1 MQSASLVMK
10 FLSRLSSSLLSSAQ
24 AAEVLS
30 GLGANISTKLTHY
43 TRRVINYLKH
53 NASHVS
59 IVRREVHE
67 HHGILSTSSE
77 GAENR
82 SAHSNGRSGK
92 FGKRQHI
99 E

>member
-1 MQSASLVMK
+1 MQSTSLVVK
-10 FLSRLSSSLLSSAQ
+10 FLSRFTSSLLSSAQ
-24 AAEVLS
+24 AVEVLS
-30 GLGANISTKLTHY
+30 GLRANIGTKLAHY
-43 TRRVINYLKH
+43 MRRMINYLKH